1 MERIKRRA
9 FMQTALAG
17 VGAGVFV
24 NPNLASASSHPDN
37 QYEKIY
43 ANSDVRLKAMTME
56 RIDTHSHYSI
66 RNQSELKVNDDFIN
80 SPELVGSSILATGSQ
95 KLYGI
100 NPGLFLR
107 PDSSEEI
114 FRKAADL
121 RAEGPG
127 EALETAMDTANIS
140 TQLLFNHGG
149 HPKYNKEVGLSS
161 RVQLLN
167 YVDNLIVGGDRA
179 FSPDGRDMEFNYY
192 DAICRRLG
200 ELKTMSD
207 YLNALDAD
215 IDSWK
220 DYRVVAMKVGL
231 AYSIGLNFSDPSLK
245 EAQSAFAKKRDMSP
259 EELTIVHHYA
269 FRHTLLACQRNGLPV
284 VVHTGFQIWGH
295 ADLQVSNP
303 MNLHNLLIDKRYKD
317 ITWVLLHGGNPYVGE
332 TTYLARMFPNV
343 FIDFTWIS
351 WMTRVRFHMALS
363 EWIEIVP
370 LGKFCWGSD
379 SSTPETIV
387 GIGEISRERIA
398 NVLEDQI
405 AHRIIDEKI
414 ALDFL
419 EHTYVKT
426 PKRLF
431 QL

>member
-1 MERIKRRA
+1 MKRIRRRT

-17 VGAGVFV
+17 MGAGVLV
-24 NPNLASASSHPDN
+24 KPTLVSASSQSEN
-37 QYEKIY
+37 QYERVY

-56 RIDTHSHYSI
+56 RIDTHCHYDLTM
-66 RNQSELKVNDDFIN
+66 SELKGEDDFIN
-80 SPELVGSSILATGSQ
+80 TPELVGSSILAIGSR

-100 NPGLFLR
+100 NPGLYLR

-114 FRKAADL
+114 FSRAAGL
-121 RAEGPG
+121 RAKGAG
-127 EALETAMDTANIS
+127 AALETAMDVANIS
-140 TQLLFNHGG
+140 TQLVFNYGA
-149 HPKYNKEVGLSS
+149 HPKHSKEAMLSS

-167 YVDNLIVGGDRA
+167 YVDNLIAGDVKA

-192 DAICRRLG
+192 DAICDRLG

-215 IDSWK
+215 IDSWR
-220 DYRVVAMKVGL
+220 DYRVVAMKVSL
-231 AYSIGLNFSDPSLK
+231 AYSIGLKFADPSLK
-245 EAQSAFAKKRDMSP
+245 EAQNAFAKKRDMSP
-259 EELTIVHHYA
+259 EEITIVQHYA
-269 FRHTLLACQRNGLPV
+269 FRHSLLACQRNDLPV

-303 MNLHNLLIDKRYKD
+303 IHLHNLLIDKRYKD

-351 WMTRVRFHMALS
+351 WMTRVRFNMALA

-370 LGKFCWGSD
+370 HGKFCWGSD
-379 SSTPETIV
+379 SGTPETIV
-387 GIGEISRERIA
+387 GIGEITRERIA

-405 AHRIIDEKI
+405 AHRIIDEKV

-419 EHTYVKT
+419 EHTYVET
-426 PKRLF
+426 PKRIF

>member
-1 MERIKRRA
+1 
-9 FMQTALAG
+9 MQTALAG
-17 VGAGVFV
+17 MGAGVLV
-24 NPNLASASSHPDN
+24 KPTLVSASSQSEN
-37 QYEKIY
+37 QYERVY

-56 RIDTHSHYSI
+56 RIDTHCHYDLTM
-66 RNQSELKVNDDFIN
+66 SELKGEDDFIN
-80 SPELVGSSILATGSQ
+80 TPELVGSSILAIGSR

-100 NPGLFLR
+100 NPGLYLR

-114 FRKAADL
+114 FSRAAGL
-121 RAEGPG
+121 RAKGAG
-127 EALETAMDTANIS
+127 AALETAMDVANIS
-140 TQLLFNHGG
+140 TQLVFNYGA
-149 HPKYNKEVGLSS
+149 HPKHSKEAMLSS

-167 YVDNLIVGGDRA
+167 YVDNLIAGDVKA

-192 DAICRRLG
+192 DAICDRLG

-215 IDSWK
+215 IDSWR
-220 DYRVVAMKVGL
+220 DYRVVAMKVSL
-231 AYSIGLNFSDPSLK
+231 AYSIGLKFTDPSLK
-245 EAQSAFAKKRDMSP
+245 EAQNAFAKKRDMSL
-259 EELTIVHHYA
+259 EEITTVQHYA
-269 FRHTLLACQRNGLPV
+269 FRHSLLACQRNDLPV

-303 MNLHNLLIDKRYKD
+303 IHLHNLLIDKRYKD

-351 WMTRVRFHMALS
+351 WMTRVRFNMALA

-370 LGKFCWGSD
+370 HGKFCWGSD
-379 SSTPETIV
+379 SGTPETIV
-387 GIGEISRERIA
+387 GIGEITRERIA

-405 AHRIIDEKI
+405 AHRIIDEKV

-419 EHTYVKT
+419 EHTYVET
-426 PKRLF
+426 PKRIF

>member
-1 MERIKRRA
+1 
-9 FMQTALAG
+9 MQTALAG
-17 VGAGVFV
+17 MGAGVLV
-24 NPNLASASSHPDN
+24 KPTLVSASSQSEN
-37 QYEKIY
+37 QYERVY

-56 RIDTHSHYSI
+56 RIDTHCHYDLTM
-66 RNQSELKVNDDFIN
+66 SELKGEDDFIN
-80 SPELVGSSILATGSQ
+80 TPELVGSSILAIGSR

-100 NPGLFLR
+100 NPGLYLR

-114 FRKAADL
+114 FSRAAGL
-121 RAEGPG
+121 RAKGAG
-127 EALETAMDTANIS
+127 AVLETAMDVANIS
-140 TQLLFNHGG
+140 TQLVFNYGA
-149 HPKYNKEVGLSS
+149 HPKHSKEAMLSS

-167 YVDNLIVGGDRA
+167 YVDNLIAGDVKA

-192 DAICRRLG
+192 DAICDRLG

-215 IDSWK
+215 IDSWR
-220 DYRVVAMKVGL
+220 DYRVVAMKVSL
-231 AYSIGLNFSDPSLK
+231 AYSIGLKFADPSLK
-245 EAQSAFAKKRDMSP
+245 EAQNAFAKKRDMSP
-259 EELTIVHHYA
+259 EEITIVQHYA
-269 FRHTLLACQRNGLPV
+269 FRHSLLACQRNDLPV

-303 MNLHNLLIDKRYKD
+303 IHLHNLLIDKRYKD

-351 WMTRVRFHMALS
+351 WMTRVRFNMALA

-370 LGKFCWGSD
+370 HGKFCWGSD
-379 SSTPETIV
+379 SGTPETIV
-387 GIGEISRERIA
+387 GIGEITRERIA
-398 NVLEDQI
+398 NVLEEQI
-405 AHRIIDEKI
+405 AHRIIDEKV
-414 ALDFL
+414 AMDFL

-426 PKRLF
+426 PKRIF